1 MPDPARQAL
10 PGVGIERVGEGNRE
24 GVLLLEVAEEHV
36 PYVSPVAEVLE
47 GIGEDPAIECHAVR
61 ADGAGGAVAGF
72 LALDFDEGRVRR
84 YAEGRRPYGLRNYL
98 ISSGQQGRGLGQAAI
113 PEIRDLLHRA
123 HPEASH
129 LYLSVNR
136 RNKRAIRT
144 YLGAGFRDTGR
155 LYHGGASGLQH
166 VLRLPL
172 G

>member
-1 MPDPARQAL
+1 L

-24 GVLLLEVAEEHV
+24 EVLRLEVAEEHL

-47 GIGEDPAIECHAVR
+47 GIGEDPAIECYAVR
-61 ADGAGGAVAGF
+61 ALGADDAVVGF
-72 LALDFDEGRVRR
+72 FALDFDEGRVGR
-84 YAEGRRPYGLRNYL
+84 YAEGRRPCGLRNYL
-98 ISSGQQGRGLGQAAI
+98 ISNGHRGRGLGQAAV
-113 PEIRDLLHRA
+113 PEIRNLLHRE
-123 HPEASH
+123 HPDASD
-129 LYLSVNR
+129 LYLTVNC
-136 RNKRAIRT
+136 RNGRAISS